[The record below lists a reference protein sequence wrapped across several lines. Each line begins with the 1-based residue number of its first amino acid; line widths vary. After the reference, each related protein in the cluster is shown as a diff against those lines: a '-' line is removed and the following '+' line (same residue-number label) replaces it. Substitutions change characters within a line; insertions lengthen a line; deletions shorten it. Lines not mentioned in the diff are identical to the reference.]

1 MNDIA
6 VKQESR
12 AMSPYLQAI
21 SDAEPLFKQQSNHD
35 MVTFK
40 EEAGH
45 AVEIL
50 TGNEHAMR
58 VAQQNP
64 QSVKRAVVKVAAIG
78 LSLNRALSYAY
89 LVPRDNS
96 ICLDISY
103 KGLVKLATDSG
114 SIKWAKAELVR
125 DSDTFIYKGVC
136 ELPSHEFEPFSERGE
151 IKGVWCVAKTIDGDY
166 LVDVMSLNEIK
177 DVQATSKSQNSKY
190 SPWNNFFGEMAKKT
204 IIKRASKMWPK
215 GTRPLLEQ
223 AIHHLNEFEGVE
235 TGEPVEAESFE
246 VSDELKARFL
256 NAYETSDC
264 WTIDEIS
271 ETTTDDQWKL
281 LMGLF
286 KVEKMKHK
294 NRIVELYNEARTMFR
309 DCIVEYK
316 EHMAN
321 DDELGM
327 NQLLDDL
334 PEFHKQ
340 QLLNAVK

>member
-6 VKQESR
+6 VKENKTPSHIVSI
-12 AMSPYLQAI
+12 ANSKDHFL
-21 SDAEPLFKQQSNHD
+21 KQSNSR
-35 MVTFK
+35 MVVFDD
-40 EEAGH
+40 EAGH
-45 AVEIL
+45 ARELVEA
-50 TGNEHAMR
+50 NEFLMKTAIN
-58 VAQQNP
+58 NP
-64 QSVKRAVVKVAAIG
+64 ESLRRAVIKVASIG
-78 LSLNRALSYAY
+78 TTLNPAKKYAY
-89 LVPRDNS
+89 LVPRKGVV
-96 ICLDISY
+96 CLDISY
-103 KGLVKLATDSG
+103 LGLIQLAVDSG
-114 SIKWAKAELVR
+114 SIKWAQAELVR
-125 DSDTFIYKGVC
+125 ENDTFKYKGVC
-136 ELPSHEFEPFSERGE
+136 TMPDHEFEPFKKDSRGG
-151 IKGVWCVAKTIDGDY
+151 IIGVWCVAKTADDDFLI
-166 LVDVMSLNEIK
+166 DVMSLQEILDVKASSTASNSPAWK
-177 DVQATSKSQNSKY
+177 D
-190 SPWNNFFGEMAKKT
+190 FFGEMAKKS
-204 IIKRASKMWPK
+204 ILKRASKLWPK
-215 GTRPLLEQ
+215 GTKPLLEE
-223 AIHHLNEFEGVE
+223 AIHHLNEYEGLKK
-235 TGEPVEAESFE
+235 GEPVEAESFE

-294 NRIVELYNEARTMFR
+294 NRIIELYNEARTMFR